1 MGVCKSPE
9 TLRSSLDKGW
19 IDEGVENRGEN
30 KHEEWR
36 EKQEAQR
43 QESCVC
49 QMSVIVPSAMDSKP
63 SYSKEAR
70 IQCIM

>member
-9 TLRSSLDKGW
+9 TLRSSLDEGW
-19 IDEGVENRGEN
+19 IDEGVENGGEN

-43 QESCVC
+43 QESCLSNV
-49 QMSVIVPSAMDSKP
+49 SHRSKR
-63 SYSKEAR
+63 YGFKALLF
-70 IQCIM
+70 